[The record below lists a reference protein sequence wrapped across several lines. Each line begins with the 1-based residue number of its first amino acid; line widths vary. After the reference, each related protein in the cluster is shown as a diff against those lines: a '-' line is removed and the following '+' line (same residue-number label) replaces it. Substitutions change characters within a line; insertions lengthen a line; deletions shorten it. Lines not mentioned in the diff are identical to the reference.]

1 MAGNI
6 PAAAAGVCIGVGC
19 PQYQQYQQQQHGSV
33 AASAK
38 QLFAP
43 ATPMVAATH
52 VLGTAEDARGGSSSS
67 GSSCSGG
74 STVMLGGETLLLGAA
89 SSGQGVVTVGD
100 AQQQQQQQQQQQVL
114 SLGGHLQCIN
124 LT

>member
-6 PAAAAGVCIGVGC
+6 PAAATGVCVGVGC
-19 PQYQQYQQQQHGSV
+19 PQYQQYQQQQHDSV
-33 AASAK
+33 AASTK

-67 GSSCSGG
+67 GSSSCSGG
-74 STVMLGGETLLLGAA
+74 STVVLGGESLLLGVANA
-89 SSGQGVVTVGD
+89 
-100 AQQQQQQQQQQQVL
+100 QQQQQQQVL